1 MKMGKTEAKHW
12 HRCREC
18 GALGKID
25 DDQLHGRTS
34 IVCESCPAHYTVN
47 IFAELIA
54 DPLSQELIKKAME
67 L

>member
-1 MKMGKTEAKHW
+1 MALHW

-25 DDQLHGRTS
+25 DDQIWGRTS
-34 IVCESCPAHYTVN
+34 IVCGNCPAHYTVN
-47 IFAELIA
+47 IAAEMVL

-67 L
+67 D